1 MRIPFFGLGLA
12 CLSVSSLLWAQG
24 PVKQASARDSI
35 SKKILYADTVP
46 QKVSLTEIVVKGKKP
61 PVSFKIDRQVF
72 DANAYAAA
80 RQGTAVDLVRNL
92 PSVSLNGQG
101 ELNVRGSSSFQV
113 LVNGRPTQGEP
124 SFVLS
129 QIPAAQIDRVEI
141 ISSPGAAFD
150 ADGKSGVMNIITRT
164 APEQGLLL
172 QSNLMGGLPALQRF
186 GNTRYEHPL
195 RGAADMSL
203 SWQKGAWE
211 LGGGVNLQR
220 NDMSGYREGEVM
232 TIFRGRRTD
241 FPSNGERSFRRH
253 NAGARMNLAFEP
265 NSRNRFDAA
274 LYRGKRYQSRV
285 ADLDYEN
292 RKTILISSGPSSLFR
307 YFNENTQDK
316 EGVFTLAS
324 LGSTHHL
331 GSNSTLAFNG
341 QYEGANLTSLTT
353 NRNLA
358 ARGSSVDYQSTNNP
372 GSNPLDAWRVKTD
385 YIHKKGETQWQAG
398 YQFRYDRQDGVF
410 SYQYRNPG
418 DASFK
423 TDPAFSGNIF
433 VQNRIHSGYLQHS
446 AVKRA
451 WSWQAGFRVEH
462 TLRDLKTSTDPTV
475 RKLNLLNAFPSGQI
489 RWRANEWNTLRAGY
503 SRRIKRTNNFEL
515 NPIPERE
522 HSETLEQGDPN
533 LLPELTGQWEF
544 AWERRMQAGTF
555 SASLYHQQILNPIQ
569 RVNSVFND
577 TILNRLYTNAAS
589 ARQTGL
595 EANLTLRAGSRWS
608 GIIGGNVYKYD
619 ITGTLF
625 GQPKATEN
633 SGWIYSINTTQT
645 LNFNKGWMT
654 QFSLSYLSI
663 RATVQGRD
671 GSFVVPNLSVRKALP
686 NNRWSFMAQ
695 WLYMDAGLG
704 ISNRQRISTTGAD
717 FRTTTLYIYEPD
729 QIQLSVTYQ
738 LSRKNRKMNLPQ
750 SEMAEKEF

>member
-1 MRIPFFGLGLA
+1 MRILCLKLA
-12 CLSVSSLLWAQG
+12 FLSFSVITNAQSPSTG
-24 PVKQASARDSI
+24 TIEGDQNIRQQ
-35 SKKILYADTVP
+35 LNADTLP
-46 QKVSLTEIVVKGKKP
+46 PKVSLTEIVVKGRKP

-72 DANAYAAA
+72 DASAYTAA
-80 RQGTAVDLVRNL
+80 RQGTAIDLVRNL

-101 ELNVRGSSSFQV
+101 ELSMRGSSNFQV
-113 LVNGRPTQGEP
+113 LINGRPTQGDP

-129 QIPAAQIDRVEI
+129 QLPASQIDRVEI

-172 QSNLMGGLPALQRF
+172 QSNLMGGLPSLQRF
-186 GNTRYEHPL
+186 GNTRYDYPW
-195 RGAADMSL
+195 RGAADLSL
-203 SWQKGAWE
+203 AWQKGGWE
-211 LGGGVNLQR
+211 LGGGVNLLR

-232 TIFRGRRTD
+232 TIFQGRRTD

-253 NAGARMNLAFEP
+253 NAGARMNLSFEP
-265 NSRNRFDAA
+265 NTRNRFEAA

-324 LGSTHHL
+324 LGSTHRF
-331 GSNSTLAFNG
+331 GSNGTLSFNG

-372 GSNPLDAWRVKTD
+372 GSNPLDAWRLKSD
-385 YIHKKGETQWQAG
+385 YSHKQGERLWQAG
-398 YQFRYDRQDGVF
+398 YQFRYDRQDGSF
-410 SYQYRNPG
+410 SYQYRNLG
-418 DASFK
+418 DPAFK
-423 TDPAFSGNIF
+423 TDPAFSGDIF
-433 VQNRIHSGYLQHS
+433 VQNRIHAGYLQHS
-446 AVKRA
+446 AASGA
-451 WSWQAGFRVEH
+451 WSWQAGLRVEH
-462 TLRDLKTSTDPTV
+462 TLRDLKTSTDPV
-475 RKLNLLNAFPSGQI
+475 IRKLDLLNAFPSGQI

-503 SRRIKRTNNFEL
+503 SRRVKRTNNFEL

-533 LLPELTGQWEF
+533 LLPELTGQWEL
-544 AWERRMQAGTF
+544 AWERRMQTGTF
-555 SASLYHQQILNPIQ
+555 SASLYHQRILNPIQ

-577 TILNRLYTNAAS
+577 TILNRLFTNAAS

-608 GIIGGNVYKYD
+608 GIFGGNIYRYD

-633 SGWIYSINTTQT
+633 NGWIYSINTTQT
-645 LNFNKGWMT
+645 LNLKKGWMT

-663 RATVQGRD
+663 RATVQGQD
-671 GSFVVPNLSVRKALP
+671 GSFVVPNLTIRKTLP
-686 NNRWSFMAQ
+686 DNRWSFMAQ

-729 QIQLSVTYQ
+729 QIQLSATYQ
-738 LSRKNRKMNLPQ
+738 LSRKNRKINLPQ

>member
-1 MRIPFFGLGLA
+1 MRIPFVSLGLTL
-12 CLSVSSLLWAQG
+12 LSVPLLMWG
-24 PVKQASARDSI
+24 RSPVQQRTEQDSI
-35 SKKILYADTVP
+35 RQQLLFSDTVP
-46 QKVSLTEIVVKGKKP
+46 KKVSLTEIVVKGRKP
-61 PVSFKIDRQVF
+61 PVSFKIDRQIF
-72 DANAYAAA
+72 DASAYAAA
-80 RQGTAVDLVRNL
+80 RQGTAIDLVRNL

-101 ELNVRGSSSFQV
+101 ELSMRGSSSFQV
-113 LVNGRPTQGEP
+113 LINGRPTQGDP

-150 ADGKSGVMNIITRT
+150 ADGKSGVMNIITKT

-186 GNTRYEHPL
+186 GNTRYEYPL
-195 RGAADMSL
+195 RGAADLSL

-211 LGGGVNLQR
+211 LGGGFNLLR
-220 NDMSGYREGEVM
+220 NDMAGYREGEVS
-232 TIFRGRRTD
+232 TLFQGRRTD

-265 NSRNRFDAA
+265 NARNRFEAA
-274 LYRGKRYQSRV
+274 LYRGKRFQSRV
-285 ADLDYEN
+285 ADLDYDN
-292 RKTILISSGPSSLFR
+292 RKTPLIPSGSSSMFR

-316 EGVFTLAS
+316 EGVFSLAS
-324 LGSTHHL
+324 LGSIHRF

-358 ARGSSVDYQSTNNP
+358 ARGSSVDYQSTSNP
-372 GSNPLDAWRVKTD
+372 GSNPLDAWRMKTD
-385 YIHKKGETQWQAG
+385 YTHKKGETQWQAG
-398 YQFRYDRQDGVF
+398 YQFRYDRQDGSF
-410 SYQYRNPG
+410 SYLYRNPG
-418 DASFK
+418 DPAFR
-423 TDPAFSGNIF
+423 TDPAFSGDIF
-433 VQNRIHSGYLQHS
+433 VQNRIHAGYVQH
-446 AVKRA
+446 AAAKGA
-451 WSWQAGFRVEH
+451 WSWQAGLRMEH
-462 TLRDLKTSTDPTV
+462 TLRDLKTSTDPV
-475 RKLNLLNAFPSGQI
+475 IQKLDLLNAFPSAQV

-533 LLPELTGQWEF
+533 LLPELTGQWEL

-555 SASLYHQQILNPIQ
+555 SASLYHQRILNPIQ

-577 TILNRLYTNAAS
+577 TILNRVYTNAAK
-589 ARQTGL
+589 ARQTGI
-595 EANLTLRAGSRWS
+595 EASLTLRSGRWS
-608 GIIGGNVYKYD
+608 GIFGGNMYRFD
-619 ITGTLF
+619 ITGNLF
-625 GQPKATEN
+625 GQAKATEN
-633 SGWIYSINTTQT
+633 NGWIYSLNTTQT
-645 LNFNKGWMT
+645 LNLEKGWMT
-654 QFSLSYLSI
+654 QFSLSYLSV

-671 GSFVVPNLSVRKALP
+671 GSFVVPNLMIKKTLSD
-686 NNRWSFMAQ
+686 NRWSFMAQ
-695 WLYMDAGLG
+695 WLFMDAGLG

-729 QIQLSVTYQ
+729 QIQLSATYQ
-738 LSRKNRKMNLPQ
+738 LSRKNRKINLPQ